1 MWPEERRAGAAGSP
15 HRADTYVLRRAYI
28 VSSAFNAAAAG
39 PMHKLDIETFNNSK
53 GGNSFFKAVTH
64 PVAARRAAA
73 LLSRLAAAR
82 ALAIYDPLGFAAGF
96 AEFHGLAGLARAG
109 IFVQDIDAIGRT
121 VLGGMTQPVTD
132 LAAARPDMVLVAAFD
147 AGRFIDHIR
156 HLVPV
161 GAEIV
166 SFDAMRLPD
175 DWLTNRRNYLDPLNF
190 ATNFAFFRDADGLH
204 TRLVTANYWAGYGA
218 SEVALALILFDG
230 AGEVL
235 AEWRETA
242 GAGEAGGAASIV
254 LDSRE
259 IRARF
264 SLPSFT
270 GQLFLH
276 VVGATGHDV
285 VKYALDT
292 FSAAETGT
300 EALSCTHDANSWPAD
315 RYAGLPAP
323 ADGERVTLWVQ
334 NSHPCAIPAGAI
346 GLNLM
351 GHESVGVLDHAI
363 APFAS
368 HALDVAT
375 LLPAARWPA
384 QIEVRAGKYFVRP
397 RYEIARDAAS
407 GRQRL
412 RIAHVNVERS
422 DLSPDPRIAE
432 LGNLMGKGFL
442 LPAPILPPSRWR
454 STALP
459 TPMAT
464 GQRNLPVAAIVYDGS
479 GGEVARHRF
488 GTLARSQSVAL
499 TADEMVRAS
508 DLPSGWGHME
518 LVYDFADGGEADGW
532 LHGLFRYEDRATGHV
547 AETSFGAHIFNTVL
561 TYKSEPQA
569 YVGRP
574 PGLSTRLFL
583 RLGAAPHDTLC
594 HLIYPA
600 STPWHATSKTDLVLH
615 DGRGRAVARR
625 AVAIACS
632 GSLFWRYHAMF
643 DANEREAAGSGA
655 YIMIRDTTCR
665 LFGYHGLINGNGA
678 FSLDHMFGF

>member
-1 MWPEERRAGAAGSP
+1 
-15 HRADTYVLRRAYI
+15 
-28 VSSAFNAAAAG
+28 
-39 PMHKLDIETFNNSK
+39 MHKLNIETFNNSK

-64 PVAARRAAA
+64 PVAARGAAT
-73 LLSRLAAAR
+73 LMSRLGAAR
-82 ALAIYDPLGFAAGF
+82 ALALYDPLGFAAGF
-96 AEFHGLAGLARAG
+96 AEFYPLAGLARAG
-109 IFVQDIDAIGRT
+109 LFVQDIDAIGRS
-121 VLGGMTQPVTD
+121 VLGATMQPITD
-132 LAAARPDMVLVAAFD
+132 IAAAQPDLVVVAAFD

-156 HLVPV
+156 HLVPTGV
-161 GAEIV
+161 EIV
-166 SFDAMRLPD
+166 SFDALRLPD
-175 DWLTNRRNYLDPLNF
+175 EWLTNRRNYLDPLNF
-190 ATNFAFFRDADGLH
+190 ATNFAFFRDSDGLH

-218 SEVALALILFDG
+218 RAVALSLILFDA
-230 AGEVL
+230 AGKVL
-235 AEWRETA
+235 AEWRETPEP
-242 GAGEAGGAASIV
+242 GEAGGAASIV

-264 SLPSFT
+264 ALPEFT
-270 GQLFLH
+270 GQIFLH

-292 FSAAETGT
+292 FSDAESGT
-300 EALSCTHDANSWPAD
+300 DALSCTHDANSWPAD
-315 RYAGLPAP
+315 RYAGVPAP
-323 ADGERVTLWVQ
+323 AEGERVTLWVQ

-351 GHESVGVLDHAI
+351 GDEAVSVLDRAI
-363 APFAS
+363 PPFAS
-368 HALDVAT
+368 HALDVAA
-375 LLPAARWPA
+375 LLPGARWPA
-384 QIEVRAGKYFVRP
+384 QIEVQAGKHFVRP
-397 RYEIARDAAS
+397 RYEVLRQPAS
-407 GRQRL
+407 GRPQL
-412 RIAHVNVERS
+412 RIAHANVERS
-422 DLSPDPRIAE
+422 DLAPDPRIAE

-442 LPAPILPPSRWR
+442 LPAPVLPPARWR

-464 GQRNLPVAAIVYDGS
+464 AQRNLPVAAILYDG
-479 GGEVARHRF
+479 GGAEVARHRF
-488 GTLARSQSVAL
+488 GTLQRSQSVAL
-499 TADEMVRAS
+499 AADAMARES
-508 DLPSGWGHME
+508 DLPAGWGHLE

-532 LHGLFRYEDRATGHV
+532 LHGLFRYEDRATGHA

-561 TYKSEPQA
+561 TYKSEPQV

-615 DGRGRAVARR
+615 DENGREIARR
-625 AVAIACS
+625 RVAIACC

-643 DANEREAAGSGA
+643 DAGERAAAGKHP
-655 YIMIRDTTCR
+655 YITIRDTTCR

>member
-1 MWPEERRAGAAGSP
+1 
-15 HRADTYVLRRAYI
+15 
-28 VSSAFNAAAAG
+28 
-39 PMHKLDIETFNNSK
+39 MHKLNIETFNNSK

-64 PVAARRAAA
+64 PATAGRAAA
-73 LLSRLAAAR
+73 LMSRLGAAR
-82 ALAIYDPLGFAAGF
+82 AVAIYDPLGFAAGF
-96 AEFHGLAGLARAG
+96 AEFYPLADLARAG
-109 IFVQDIDAIGRT
+109 IFVQDIDAIGRG
-121 VLGGMTQPVTD
+121 VLGATAQPITD
-132 LAAARPDMVLVAAFD
+132 IAAAQPDLVLVAAFD

-156 HLVPV
+156 HLVPP

-166 SFDAMRLPD
+166 SFDPLRLPD
-175 DWLTNRRNYLDPLNF
+175 EWLTNPRNYLDPLNF
-190 ATNFAFFRDADGLH
+190 ATNFAFFRDSDGLH
-204 TRLVTANYWAGYGA
+204 TRLVTANYWSGYGA
-218 SEVALALILFDG
+218 REVALSLILFDA
-230 AGEVL
+230 AGRVL
-235 AEWRETA
+235 AEWRETPE
-242 GAGEAGGAASIV
+242 AGEAGSAASIV

-259 IRARF
+259 IRSRF
-264 SLPSFT
+264 SLPPFT
-270 GQLFLH
+270 GQIFVH

-292 FSAAETGT
+292 FSDAGSGT

-315 RYAGLPAP
+315 RYAGVPAP
-323 ADGERVTLWVQ
+323 AEGERVTLWVQ

-351 GHESVGVLDHAI
+351 GDAAVGVLDRAI
-363 APFAS
+363 PPFAS

-384 QIEVRAGKYFVRP
+384 QIEVQAGKHFVRP
-397 RYEIARDAAS
+397 RYEVARQSAS
-407 GRQRL
+407 GRPQL
-412 RIAHVNVERS
+412 RIAHANVERS

-442 LPAPILPPSRWR
+442 LPAPVLPPGRWR

-464 GQRNLPVAAIVYDGS
+464 GQRNLPVAAILYDGG

-488 GTLARSQSVAL
+488 GTLQRSQSVAL
-499 TADEMVRAS
+499 AADEMARES

-532 LHGLFRYEDRATGHV
+532 LHGLFRYEDRATGHA

-561 TYKSEPQA
+561 TYKSEPQV

-583 RLGAAPHDTLC
+583 RLGAAPHDKLC

-615 DGRGRAVARR
+615 DGSGSEVARR
-625 AVAIACS
+625 SVEIACS

-643 DANEREAAGSGA
+643 DADERAAAGEGA
-655 YIMIRDTTCR
+655 YIIIRDTTCR